1 MQSLDFSRSDRL
13 SDQVRDEIAI
23 ILREEVKDPRLK
35 GLTIIRVEIS
45 KDIKKAY
52 IYFSP
57 INSFNQ
63 ANLEDVLLGFEKAK
77 GFIRSLLGK
86 RMNVKRVPEIFLEE
100 DKLEKLS

>member
-52 IYFSP
+52 IYFSS

-63 ANLEDVLLGFEKAK
+63 
-77 GFIRSLLGK
+77 
-86 RMNVKRVPEIFLEE
+86 
-100 DKLEKLS
+100 

>member
-52 IYFSP
+52 IYFSST
-57 INSFNQ
+57 NSFNQ
-63 ANLEDVLLGFEKAK
+63 TNLEDVLLGFEKAK

-100 DKLEKLS
+100 DQLEKLS